1 LPSYSV
7 IALDKG
13 GDERPEYLIKTSKF
27 AKADGIEI
35 EDFSDHVKGMGKSY
49 TTVLRIP
56 DDPINNPLEVVM
68 SFDRAVPIIQG
79 CVDLDGDGHKD
90 LLVTHHL
97 EKAEFVARYFKGK
110 DDSID
115 GVPFEQDYQW
125 ASTGQGTSMDA
136 ALKESKARWGDLQFI
151 NGGPVRLFA
160 VGTQGMSKHVI
171 YWDYDPGTDTFDT
184 DPTILDVNAADAD
197 ENKLRLVSVRALPGA
212 VMLAGQDGAYFFQY
226 KSGDDTYQMKP
237 VPGLWSRDETEYSD
251 FWCFNSGRND
261 GKMVFVILRKRFGNK
276 MAAMEFRSFD
286 LKLPNPEDQISDILF
301 EVPVQPKAQRITVLR
316 TDNSYN
322 VNLDTKQL
330 IIAHRNGADI
340 FDVVTTNSPTTQPVD
355 DPNWVFI
362 KNGKERSCNWVD
374 GRKARRRCRK
384 VGLGDGGEAR
394 ACDACLAACANHPC

>member
-1 LPSYSV
+1 M
-7 IALDKG
+7 
-13 GDERPEYLIKTSKF
+13 T
-27 AKADGIEI
+27 
-35 EDFSDHVKGMGKSY
+35 
-49 TTVLRIP
+49 
-56 DDPINNPLEVVM
+56 
-68 SFDRAVPIIQG
+68 FDRAVPIIQG
-79 CVDLDGDGHKD
+79 CLDLDGDGYKD

-97 EKAEFVARYFKGK
+97 AGAKFVARYYKGK

-115 GVPFEQDYQW
+115 GVPFEQNHQW
-125 ASTGQGTSMDA
+125 ASTGKDTSMSV
-136 ALKESKARWGDLQFI
+136 ALKEHKARWGDLQLI
-151 NGGPVRLFA
+151 NGGPARLFA
-160 VGTQGMSKHVI
+160 AGTEGKSNHVI
-171 YWDYDPGTDTFDT
+171 YWDYDPSTDSFDA
-184 DPTILDVNAADAD
+184 DPTILDVTAADAD

-212 VMLAGQDGAYFFQY
+212 VMLSGQDGAYFFKY
-226 KSGDDTYQMKP
+226 NSDDTY
-237 VPGLWSRDETEYSD
+237 
-251 FWCFNSGRND
+251 
-261 GKMVFVILRKRFGNK
+261 
-276 MAAMEFRSFD
+276 
-286 LKLPNPEDQISDILF
+286 QISDILF
-301 EVPVQPKAQRITVLR
+301 EVEVQPKAQRITVLR